1 MKKKSSSVKTKN
13 LKNSIFNPQTRNKK
27 IKKIYERFEFLIK
40 QKEFKGYLVAV
51 SGGVDSL
58 ALAYLSKCYQIK
70 NKNKNFH
77 YIHVDHKLRDTSS
90 KEAQTIKKMLKK
102 FEIECK
108 IITWKKKKN
117 SKKTQSDSRDFRL
130 KVFESFCK
138 AKKTNTILLG
148 HHFDDFQ
155 ENFFIRLLRGSGL
168 KGLVSFYNYK
178 NLQRKNMLNI
188 VRPLLDFSKED
199 LHYVTKNTFNFYIDD
214 PSNRN
219 LEYLRSR
226 VRFMINNLKKNG
238 LDEKKFKMTFDNLI
252 SSNYSIEFFVQKNIS
267 ENSSISFIK
276 DNNKRAFLSSEF
288 FRSTDEI
295 ILRSFTKILQNISG
309 RYFPARGKSVS
320 KILDQIKHKSAIKV
334 TIGGCVIEKIENS
347 VVIYKEITK

>member
-13 LKNSIFNPQTRNKK
+13 LKNSIFNLQTRNIR
-27 IKKIYERFEFLIK
+27 IKRIYERFEFLIK

-51 SGGVDSL
+51 SGGADSL

-70 NKNKNFH
+70 NNNKNFH

-90 KEAQTIKKMLKK
+90 KEAQTIKKTLKK

-108 IITWKKKKN
+108 VITWKKKKN

-130 KVFESFCK
+130 NVFDSFCK
-138 AKKTNTILLG
+138 TKKISTILLG

-178 NLQRKNMLNI
+178 NLQRNNLNI
-188 VRPLLDFSKED
+188 VRPLLDFSKDD
-199 LHYVTKNTFNFYIDD
+199 LLYVTKNTFNFYLDD

-226 VRFMINNLKKNG
+226 VRSMINNLKKNG

-252 SSNYSIEFFVQKNIS
+252 SSNNSIEFIVQKNIN
-267 ENSSISFIK
+267 ENSSIAFTKNS
-276 DNNKRAFLSSEF
+276 NCRACLSSEF
-288 FRSTDEI
+288 FNTSDEI
-295 ILRSFTKILQNISG
+295 ILRSFTKILQNISK
-309 RYFPARGKSVS
+309 RYYPARGKSVS
-320 KILDQIKHKSAIKV
+320 KILDQIRHKSAIKV
-334 TIGGCVIEKIENS
+334 TIGGCVVEKIENS
-347 VVIYKEITK
+347 VVIYREFTK

>member
-1 MKKKSSSVKTKN
+1 MKKKSSSVKRKN
-13 LKNSIFNPQTRNKK
+13 LKNSIFSPQIKNKK
-27 IKKIYERFEFLIK
+27 IKKIYQRFEFLIK

-51 SGGVDSL
+51 SGGADSL

-77 YIHVDHKLRDTSS
+77 YVHIDHKLRDTSS
-90 KEAQTIKKMLKK
+90 NEAQTLRKILRK
-102 FEIECK
+102 FQIECK

-117 SKKTQSDSRDFRL
+117 TKKTQSDSRDYRF

-138 AKKTNTILLG
+138 TKKINTLLLG

-168 KGLVSFYNYK
+168 KGLVSFYNYR
-178 NLQRKNMLNI
+178 NLQRNNINI

-199 LHYVTKNTFNFYIDD
+199 LLYVTKKTFNFHIDD
-214 PSNRN
+214 PSNRS

-226 VRFMINNLKKNG
+226 VRFMINNLKING
-238 LDEKKFKMTFDNLI
+238 LDEKKFKMTFENLI
-252 SSNYSIEFFVQKNIS
+252 SSNNSIEFFVQKNIS
-267 ENSSISFIK
+267 ENSYISLSK
-276 DNNKRAFLSSEF
+276 NNNRALLNSKF
-288 FRSTDEI
+288 FGSTDEI

-309 RYFPARGKSVS
+309 RYFPARGKGISR
-320 KILDQIKHKSAIKV
+320 IINQIKQKSLTKT

-347 VVIYKEITK
+347 VVISKENTK

>member
-1 MKKKSSSVKTKN
+1 MKKKSLSAKRKN
-13 LKNSIFNPQTRNKK
+13 LKNSIFSLQNKNER
-27 IKKIYERFEFLIK
+27 IKKIFERFEFLIK
-40 QKEFKGYLVAV
+40 QNEFKGYLVAV
-51 SGGVDSL
+51 SGGADSL
-58 ALAYLSKCYQIK
+58 ALTYLSKCYQIK
-70 NKNKNFH
+70 NNYKNFH

-90 KEAQTIKKMLKK
+90 KEAQSLKKILKK
-102 FEIECK
+102 FKIECK

-117 SKKTQSDSRDFRL
+117 IKKTQSDSRNFRL

-138 AKKTNTILLG
+138 TKKINTILLG

-178 NLQRKNMLNI
+178 NPQRNKVNI

-199 LHYVTKNTFNFYIDD
+199 LFYVTKNTFNFHIND
-214 PSNRN
+214 PSNKS

-238 LDEKKFKMTFDNLI
+238 LDEKKFKMTFNNLI
-252 SSNYSIEFFVQKNIS
+252 SSNNSIEFFVQKNIS
-267 ENSSISFIK
+267 ENSSISITK
-276 DNNKRAFLSSEF
+276 DNNNRAFLSSQF
-288 FRSTDEI
+288 FSSTDEI

-320 KILDQIKHKSAIKV
+320 KILDQIRHKSAIKV

>member
-1 MKKKSSSVKTKN
+1 MKKKSLSVKRKH
-13 LKNSIFNPQTRNKK
+13 LKNSIFSPQIRNKR
-27 IKKIYERFEFLIK
+27 IKKIYERFEFLIN

-51 SGGVDSL
+51 SGGADSL

-77 YIHVDHKLRDTSS
+77 YVHVDHKLRDISS
-90 KEAQTIKKMLKK
+90 NEALTLKKILKK
-102 FEIECK
+102 FKIECK

-117 SKKTQSDSRDFRL
+117 AKKTQSDSRDYRF

-138 AKKTNTILLG
+138 TKKINTILLG

-168 KGLVSFYNYK
+168 KGLVSFYNYR
-178 NLQRKNMLNI
+178 NLQRNNIII

-199 LHYVTKNTFNFYIDD
+199 LLYVTKNTFNFHIDD
-214 PSNRN
+214 SSNRN

-226 VRFMINNLKKNG
+226 VRFMINDLKKNG
-238 LDEKKFKMTFDNLI
+238 LDQKKFQMTFENLI
-252 SSNYSIEFFVQKNIS
+252 SSNNSIEFFVQKNIS
-267 ENSSISFIK
+267 ENSSISLSK
-276 DNNKRAFLSSEF
+276 NNNRRAFLSSDF
-288 FRSTDEI
+288 FSNTDEI
-295 ILRSFTKILQNISG
+295 ILRSFTKILQDISG
-309 RYFPARGKSVS
+309 RYFPARGKSVL
-320 KILDQIKHKSAIKV
+320 KIIDQIRQKSILKV

-347 VVIYKEITK
+347 VVISKENTK